1 MKQRLIYTLLI
12 LLTLP
17 LSVLSQPYGNEWINL
32 NQSYYRFSIPK
43 TGVYKVTNAQL
54 QAAGIPISNFNP
66 QNVQL
71 FYKGAEIPCYIEGE
85 NEGVI
90 EYLLFYAE
98 KNNGWFDID
107 MYDDV
112 KNQTNPNYSVITDTA
127 SVFFTWNGSFSNK
140 RFIKE
145 NDTDFTGYTPKTF
158 CWANSYQEYT
168 LSYKQ
173 PIEDCEYVKAEG
185 WVDNVGIS
193 LGTVKTKKIPT
204 PDYYGAGLKTVIDIA
219 FISYSS
225 NKNHMVVQYPDFELD
240 TVFTG
245 FKTIKNHA
253 ETDAMLNETTDIV
266 FRNIDDQN
274 SAASNMAASY
284 IKIRYTRGFN
294 ANTENN
300 FSFILPASP
309 NIKSYIEISSFIS
322 DGQPYLFDLTNSK
335 IIKVI
340 NESDLHKALIPSLPN
355 KANLQLIDEGYFLN
369 TPTITE
375 CSFKNHSNRNS
386 KYLIISNKKLKSS
399 AEAYAA
405 YRNAYL
411 VYAGE
416 LYNQF
421 GYGIQKHPMAIRN
434 FLRYA
439 FNNWDTPPEY
449 LFIIGKGVQAIS
461 IRHNSAAY
469 KNCLVPTMGQP
480 GSDALL
486 SNRITGSGYESALPT
501 GRLAAQ
507 SNADVYIYLEKV
519 QQFENNI
526 NNNNAYEWMKRGIHF
541 GGGKNATEQARF
553 KNHLRNY
560 EVIISDTLFGGSI
573 STFLKTSSDP
583 IVISKSDS
591 IKNLVN
597 NGVTFMTFFGHGSTA
612 NGFDQNIDEPAA
624 YNNKGKYPFMVAN
637 SCYTGNIHLNG
648 KSSQSED
655 WIIIEEKGAI
665 AFLAVVGSGYENELN
680 VFSNQLFK
688 NISSYHYAEP
698 IGKSIRNSR
707 IKLLSSSSTLM
718 AKSTAQ
724 EFTLHGDPAIILNSF
739 PLPDL
744 TIKNSDILF
753 TPSVLTTEID
763 SFFITVIPTNTA
775 KTTKK
780 TFTVDIDRYFQTGKT
795 TNSFMQ
801 VNGLFFKD
809 TIKIKLPVDKINGLG
824 NNKFTVRIDG
834 INAIDELNESNNQ
847 AETNI
852 FISSTDIVPVYPYK
866 YSINPNSNI
875 TIKASSVD
883 VFTKEQTTVFQID
896 TSYLFNSPL
905 LITDRITHKGGV
917 VEWSPSGL
925 AYNPQQVYYWRTAKE
940 SDEKKWSQSSF
951 CIEPNKVGWHQSD
964 YGQIVD
970 NSLMFLEK
978 DNVQR
983 NFIFTDAPK
992 TLRCQNMGSPVGEP
1006 EYRSIGYSIDG
1017 LGGSS
1022 SCGATGAMIVAVFDS
1037 LSLIPWYSDRDDYG
1051 HQNYPGCSTG
1061 ATNPKMFFVFHSN
1074 NIDNITS
1081 LVNFIENDVPQ
1092 GNYFLIY
1099 SFISGNY
1106 SNYSEY
1112 QKSLFDLWGANE
1124 IRFMQNNYI
1133 PYIMFARKGYPDETI
1148 EVTGTSSTDE
1158 ISLEEQV
1165 KGLFT
1170 YGSIVSKRIGPSKK
1184 WETLNWGYHKQ
1195 EDNTDELAF
1204 VKVFGIDNSDKEVL
1218 LIDSITTNST
1228 NLSDID
1234 AVVYPY
1240 LKTVFYT
1247 KDELYRTPS
1256 QLDYWEVLYEP
1267 VTDLALNPLKGFVF
1281 YNDTLHQGEGGTFA
1295 MAFENIGNSD
1305 VDSTLVSYWIQNN
1318 KNENITLSNH
1328 KIAPLKAGMFV
1339 VDTIEFSSL
1348 ALEANNS
1355 IWVEINPVNTT
1366 QGTMSIREQYY
1377 FNNLAQL
1384 PFYVK
1389 KDALNPLLDV
1399 TFDGLHI
1406 MDGDLISAKPEIV
1419 IQLKDENRFIALNDT
1434 SVFSFYIKSQSTG
1447 VEHKIA
1453 INNNPDVQFIPAKL
1467 PKNKAQIIYNT
1478 SFADDGIY
1486 ELRVQAKDLSG
1497 NESGMFDYLIS
1508 FKVINESTI
1517 TNVFNYPN
1525 PFSTSTRFVFELTGS
1540 VVPDQMRIEILTV
1553 TGKVIKVIYAEDL
1566 GPLNIGKNITP
1577 YAWDGKDMYG
1587 DPLANGVYFYRVNAR
1602 LNGKELKI
1610 RDTGTGHYFKNG
1622 FGKMYLMR

>member
-1 MKQRLIYTLLI
+1 MKKHLIYTIFI
-12 LLTLP
+12 LL
-17 LSVLSQPYGNEWINL
+17 SVAVNVFPQQFGNEWINL
-32 NQSYYRFSIPK
+32 NQSYYCFSIPK

-71 FYKGAEIPCYIEGE
+71 FYKGAEIPCHIQGE
-85 NEGVI
+85 NNGVI

-98 KNNGWFDID
+98 KNNGWFDVD
-107 MYDDV
+107 MYDDAA
-112 KNQTNPNYSVITDTA
+112 NQTNPNYSLITDTA
-127 SVFFTWNGSFSNK
+127 SVFFTWNTSFSNK
-140 RFIKE
+140 RFAIE
-145 NDTDFTGYTPKTF
+145 NDTDFTGYTPKTY
-158 CWANSYQEYT
+158 CWAKSYQEYT
-168 LSYKQ
+168 NAYIQ
-173 PIEDCEYVKAEG
+173 PIEDCEYVKCEG
-185 WVDNVGIS
+185 WFDNVKIG
-193 LGTVKTKKIPT
+193 LGATTTKTLET
-204 PDYYGAGLKTVIDIA
+204 PDYVDMNLETIITLAY
-219 FISYSS
+219 ISYS
-225 NKNHMVVQYPDFELD
+225 NTTNHMVIQGPGFEFD
-240 TVFTG
+240 SVFTS
-245 FKTIKNHA
+245 FKSIKNHA
-253 ETDAMLNETTDIV
+253 ELNETLNETTDII
-266 FRNIDDQN
+266 FNNIDDQGA
-274 SAASNMAASY
+274 AASNMAVSY

-294 ANTENN
+294 ANTNNN
-300 FSFILPASP
+300 FIFILPASP
-309 NIKSYIEISSFIS
+309 NTKSYIEISNFIS
-322 DGQPYLFDLTNSK
+322 EGQPYLFDIDNSK
-335 IIKVI
+335 IIKIV
-340 NESDLHKALIPSLPN
+340 NEDDFHKALVPPL
-355 KANLQLIDEGYFLN
+355 ANDLEMLLIDENYFLDV
-369 TPTITE
+369 PTITE
-375 CSFKNHSNRNS
+375 STFKNHSNINS
-386 KYLIISNKKLKSS
+386 NYIIISNKKLENS
-399 AEAYAA
+399 AQAYAN

-434 FLRYA
+434 FLKYV

-449 LFIIGKGVQAIS
+449 LFIIGKGVQAIYTRKS
-461 IRHNSAAY
+461 STVY

-486 SNRITGSGYESALPT
+486 SNRITGSGFESALPT

-507 SNADVYIYLEKV
+507 TDADVYIYLEKV
-519 QQFENNI
+519 QQFESNI
-526 NNNNAYEWMKRGIHF
+526 NNNIAHEWMKRGIHF
-541 GGGKNATEQARF
+541 GGGKNANEQARF
-553 KNHLRNY
+553 KNYLKNY
-560 EVIISDTLFGGSI
+560 ENIIADTLFGGSI

-591 IKNLVN
+591 IKSLVN
-597 NGVTFMTFFGHGSTA
+597 NGVSFMTFFGHGSTA
-612 NGFDQNIDEPAA
+612 NGFDQNIDEPGA
-624 YNNKGKYPFMVAN
+624 YNNRGKYPFMVAN

-655 WIIIEEKGAI
+655 WVIIEEKGAI
-665 AFLAVVGSGYENELN
+665 GFLAVVGSGYENELN

-688 NISSYHYAEP
+688 NISYNYFAQP
-698 IGKSIRNSR
+698 LGKSILNAR
-707 IKLLSSSSTLM
+707 IKLLAHSSSLT

-739 PLPDL
+739 ELPDL
-744 TIKNSDILF
+744 TIKNKDILF
-753 TPSVLTTEID
+753 TPNVLTTEID
-763 SFFITVIPTNTA
+763 SFFITIIPTNIA
-775 KTTKK
+775 KTTQK
-780 TFTVDIDRYFQTGKT
+780 TFTIDIDRHFQTGKT
-795 TNSFMQ
+795 TNSFVQ
-801 VNGLFFKD
+801 INGLYFKD
-809 TIKIKLPVDKINGLG
+809 TIKLKLPVNKINGLG
-824 NNKFTVRIDG
+824 NNRFTVRIDG
-834 INAIDELNESNNQ
+834 INAVDELNEANNT

-866 YSINPNSNI
+866 YSINPNNNI

-905 LITDRITHKGGV
+905 LITNRITHKGGV
-917 VEWSPSGL
+917 VEWAPTGL
-925 AYNPQQVYYWRTAKE
+925 AFNSQQVYYWRTAKE

-951 CIEPNKVGWHQSD
+951 CTEPNKEGWHQSD
-964 YGQIVD
+964 YGQIID

-978 DNVQR
+978 DNAQR
-983 NFIFTDAPK
+983 KFDFTNAPK

-1022 SCGATGAMIVAVFDS
+1022 SCGTAGAMIVAVIDS
-1037 LSLIPWYSDRDDYG
+1037 LTLIPWYSDRDDYG
-1051 HQNYPGCSTG
+1051 HQNYPVCNTG
-1061 ATNPKMFFVFHSN
+1061 TTTPKMFFVFHTN
-1074 NIDNITS
+1074 NNNNITS
-1081 LVNFIENDVPQ
+1081 LVNFIENDVPT

-1099 SFISGNY
+1099 SFINGNY
-1106 SNYSEY
+1106 SNYTEY
-1112 QKSLFDLWGANE
+1112 QKSLFDTWGANE

-1133 PYIMFARKGYPDETI
+1133 PYIMFARKGYPNETL
-1148 EVTGTSSTDE
+1148 EVTGTSSTDK
-1158 ISLEEQV
+1158 ISLEEPI

-1170 YGSIVSKRIGPSKK
+1170 YGSVISKRIGPSKQ
-1184 WETLNWGYHKQ
+1184 WETLNWDSHKQ
-1195 EDNTDELAF
+1195 ENNPDELAF
-1204 VKVFGIDNSDKEVL
+1204 VKVFGIDNSDNEIL
-1218 LIDSITTNST
+1218 LIDSITANST
-1228 NLSDID
+1228 NISGID
-1234 AVVYPY
+1234 AEVYPY
-1240 LKTVFYT
+1240 LKIVFYT
-1247 KDELYRTPS
+1247 KDELLRTPS
-1256 QLDYWEVLYEP
+1256 HLDFWEVLYKP
-1267 VTDLALNPLKGFVF
+1267 VTDLALNPLKGFKF
-1281 YNDTLHQGEGGTFA
+1281 YNDTLQQGETGHFA
-1295 MAFENIGNSD
+1295 MAFENIGSSD
-1305 VDSTLVSYWIQNN
+1305 VDSTLVSYWVQNN
-1318 KNENITLSNH
+1318 RNENIPLSNH
-1328 KIAPLKAGMFV
+1328 KIAPLKAGEHI

-1355 IWVEINPVNTT
+1355 IWVELNPVNSG
-1366 QGTMSIREQYY
+1366 QRAINIREQYY

-1389 KDALNPLLDV
+1389 KDAHNPLLDV

-1406 MDGDLISAKPEIV
+1406 MDGDLVSANPEIV
-1419 IQLKDENRFIALNDT
+1419 IQLKDENMFIPLNDT
-1434 SVFSFYIKSQSTG
+1434 SIFSFYIKSQQTG
-1447 VEHKIA
+1447 IEHKIA

-1478 SFADDGIY
+1478 SFANDGIY

-1508 FKVINESTI
+1508 FNVINESTI

-1553 TGKVIKVIYAEDL
+1553 TGKIVKVIYAEDL
-1566 GPLNIGKNITP
+1566 GPLNIGKNITQ

-1610 RDTGTGHYFKNG
+1610 RDTSTGQYFKNG